1 MKPEGTNGMRK
12 DPILVVDDDDALRE
26 SLVEALEVLP
36 VEITAAGGGAAAVAL
51 LAERRFAV
59 VVTDLVMKGT
69 DGFAVL
75 GAAKQNYPNCRVVM
89 LTGHGSRDV
98 AVQAMEQGATYYVE
112 KPVDLADLRAKV
124 KKSLEDHQK
133 DVAYDDLRGQL
144 EATWGIQGIVGQDPR
159 MQKVL
164 ALVRQIAGTAASVLI
179 LGPSGTGKELIARA
193 VHTLSPRAK
202 KPFVAINCG
211 GMSEGTIESELFGHV
226 KGAYTGAVADREGKF
241 EYANGGTLLLDE
253 VGEMPL
259 PTQIKLLRVLEERAI
274 VRLGDNKTRPVDVR
288 VLAATNA
295 DLPQKVKDGT
305 FRQDLYFRL
314 KVVSIDL
321 PALRERRS
329 DIKLL
334 VEHFLK
340 HFAKLHG
347 KDVESVDRDALV
359 SLVQYDWPGNV
370 RELRNAVESM
380 VVRAKGNILT
390 RADLPPEVW
399 APAPGDQDSW
409 QFLAG
414 RPWSEVERNHIR
426 VSLALCGGNRQK
438 AARSMGLSERTL
450 YRKIKEYGL

>member
-1 MKPEGTNGMRK
+1 MT

-36 VEITAAGGGAAAVAL
+36 VAITTAAGGAAAVAL
-51 LAERRFAV
+51 LGERRFAV
-59 VVTDLVMKGT
+59 VVTDLVMKGV

-75 GAAKQNYPNCRVVM
+75 AAARQNYANCRVVM

-98 AVQAMEQGATYYVE
+98 AVQAMEMGATYYVE

-133 DVAYDDLRGQL
+133 DVAYDELKGQV
-144 EATWGIQGIVGQDPR
+144 ERAFGIEGIVGQDPKMQR
-159 MQKVL
+159 ML
-164 ALVRQIAGTAASVLI
+164 GLVRQIAGTAASVLI
-179 LGPSGTGKELIARA
+179 LGPSGTGKELVARA
-193 VHTLSPRAK
+193 IHNLSPRAR

-259 PTQIKLLRVLEERAI
+259 PTQIKLLRVLEERA
-274 VRLGDNKTRPVDVR
+274 VTRLGDNRTRPVDVR
-288 VLAATNA
+288 LLAATNA
-295 DLPQKVKDGT
+295 DLVQKVKDGT

-314 KVVSIDL
+314 KVVTIDL

-334 VEHFLK
+334 VEH
-340 HFAKLHG
+340 
-347 KDVESVDRDALV
+347 
-359 SLVQYDWPGNV
+359 
-370 RELRNAVESM
+370 
-380 VVRAKGNILT
+380 
-390 RADLPPEVW
+390 
-399 APAPGDQDSW
+399 
-409 QFLAG
+409 
-414 RPWSEVERNHIR
+414 
-426 VSLALCGGNRQK
+426 
-438 AARSMGLSERTL
+438 
-450 YRKIKEYGL
+450 

>member
-75 GAAKQNYPNCRVVM
+75 AAAKQNYPNCRVVM

-112 KPVDLADLRAKV
+112 KPVDLSDLRAKV

-193 VHTLSPRAK
+193 IHTQSPRAK

-321 PALRERRS
+321 PPLRERRS

-359 SLVQYDWPGNV
+359 ALVQYDWPGNV
-370 RELRNAVESM
+370 RELRNALESM

-399 APAPGDQDSW
+399 APAPGDHDSW

>member
-1 MKPEGTNGMRK
+1 MTT
-12 DPILVVDDDDALRE
+12 DPILVVDDDDALRS

-36 VEITAAGGGAAAVAL
+36 VEITTAASGAEAVQL

-75 GAAKQNYPNCRVVM
+75 AAAKAAYTNCRVVM
-89 LTGHGSRDV
+89 LTGHGGREI

-112 KPVDLADLRAKV
+112 KPVDLGDLRAKV

-144 EATWGIQGIVGQDPR
+144 ERTFGIEGIVGQDPA
-159 MQKVL
+159 MQRVL
-164 ALVRQIAGTAASVLI
+164 ALVRQIAPTAASVLI
-179 LGPSGTGKELIARA
+179 LGASGTGKELVARA
-193 VHTLSPRAK
+193 IHNLSPRQK
-202 KPFVAINCG
+202 RPFVAINCG

-226 KGAYTGAVADREGKF
+226 KGAFTGAVADREGKF

-253 VGEMPL
+253 VGEMPMA
-259 PTQIKLLRVLEERAI
+259 TQIKLLRVLEERA
-274 VRLGDNKTRPVDVR
+274 VTRLGDNRSRPVDVR

-295 DLPQKVKDGT
+295 DLLQKVKDGS

-314 KVVSIDL
+314 KVVTIEL
-321 PALRERRS
+321 PPLRERRS

-334 VEHFLK
+334 IEHFLR
-340 HFAKLHG
+340 HFRQAHG
-347 KDVESVDRDALV
+347 KDVESIDRDALV
-359 SLVQYDWPGNV
+359 ALVQYDWPGNV

-390 RADLPPEVW
+390 RADLPPEIW
-399 APAPGDQDSW
+399 APLPADQDSW

-414 RPWSEVERNHIR
+414 RSWQDVEKNHIR
-426 VSLALCGGNRQK
+426 VSLELCGGNRMKTAK
-438 AARSMGLSERTL
+438 AMGVSERTL

>member
-1 MKPEGTNGMRK
+1 MN

-26 SLVEALEVLP
+26 SLVAALESLP
-36 VEITAAGGGAAAVAL
+36 VAITAAASGAEAVAIL
-51 LAERRFAV
+51 GERRFAV
-59 VVTDLVMKGT
+59 VVTDLVMKGV

-75 GAAKQNYPNCRVVM
+75 AAAKQNYANCRVVM

-98 AVQAMEQGATYYVE
+98 AVQAMEKGATYYVE

-133 DVAYDDLRGQL
+133 DVAYDELKGQV
-144 EATWGIQGIVGQDPR
+144 ERSFGIEGIVGQDPKMQR
-159 MQKVL
+159 ML
-164 ALVRQIAGTAASVLI
+164 SLVRQIAGTAASVLV
-179 LGPSGTGKELIARA
+179 LGPSGTGKELVARA
-193 VHTLSPRAK
+193 IHNQSPRVK

-226 KGAYTGAVADREGKF
+226 KGAFTGAVADREGKF

-259 PTQIKLLRVLEERAI
+259 PTQVKLLRVLEERA
-274 VRLGDNKTRPVDVR
+274 VTRLGDNRSRPVDVR

-295 DLPQKVKDGT
+295 DLLQKVKDGS

-314 KVVSIDL
+314 KVVTIEL

-334 VEHFLK
+334 IDHFLK
-340 HFAKLHG
+340 HFTKTHG
-347 KDVESVDRDALV
+347 KDVESIDRDALV
-359 SLVQYDWPGNV
+359 ALVQYDWPGNV
-370 RELRNAVESM
+370 RELRNAIESM

-390 RADLPPEVW
+390 RADLPPEIW
-399 APAPGDQDSW
+399 APLPVDQDGW

-414 RPWSEVERNHIR
+414 RTWQDVERNHIR
-426 VSLALCGGNRQK
+426 VSLELCGGNRLK
-438 AARSMGLSERTL
+438 AAKSMGLSERTL

>member
-36 VEITAAGGGAAAVAL
+36 VEITAAGGGSAAVAL

-75 GAAKQNYPNCRVVM
+75 AAAKQNYPNCRVVM

-399 APAPGDQDSW
+399 APAPGDHDSW
-409 QFLAG
+409 QVLAG

>member
-1 MKPEGTNGMRK
+1 MNK

-26 SLVEALEVLP
+26 SLVAALEVLP
-36 VEITAAGGGAAAVAL
+36 VEITAASSGSAAVTL

-59 VVTDLVMKGT
+59 VVTDLVMRGT
-69 DGFAVL
+69 DGFVVL
-75 GAAKQNYPNCRVVM
+75 AEAKRHYPNCRVVM

-98 AVQAMEQGATYYVE
+98 AVQAMEKGATYYVE

-124 KKSLEDHQK
+124 RKSLEDHQK

-144 EATWGIQGIVGQDPR
+144 ERTFGIEGIVGQDPKMQR
-159 MQKVL
+159 MM

-179 LGPSGTGKELIARA
+179 LGASGTGKELVARA
-193 VHTLSPRAK
+193 IHNLSPRSK
-202 KPFVAINCG
+202 RPFVAINCG

-226 KGAYTGAVADREGKF
+226 KGAYTGALGDREGKF
-241 EYANGGTLLLDE
+241 EYAAGGTLFLDE

-259 PTQIKLLRVLEERAI
+259 STQVKLLRVLEERA
-274 VRLGDNKTRPVDVR
+274 VARLGDNKLRPVDVR
-288 VLAATNA
+288 MIAATNA
-295 DLPQKVKDGT
+295 DLVQKVKDGT

-314 KVVSIDL
+314 KVVTIDL

-334 VEHFLK
+334 IDHFLR
-340 HFAKLHG
+340 HFCKLHG
-347 KDVESVDRDALV
+347 KDVESIDRDALV
-359 SLVQYDWPGNV
+359 ALVQYDWPGNV

-390 RADLPPEVW
+390 RADLPPEIW
-399 APAPGDQDSW
+399 APLPSDQDGW

-414 RPWSEVERNHIR
+414 RTWQEVERHHIR
-426 VSLALCGGNRQK
+426 VSLELTAGNRQK
-438 AARSMGLSERTL
+438 AAKAMGLSERTL

>member
-1 MKPEGTNGMRK
+1 MRK

>member
-1 MKPEGTNGMRK
+1 MT

-36 VEITAAGGGAAAVAL
+36 VAITTAASGAEAVAL

-59 VVTDLVMKGT
+59 VVTDLVMKGV

-75 GAAKQNYPNCRVVM
+75 AAAKKNYANCRVVM

-133 DVAYDDLRGQL
+133 DVAYDELKGQV
-144 EATWGIQGIVGQDPR
+144 ERSFGIEGIVGQDPKMQR
-159 MQKVL
+159 ML
-164 ALVRQIAGTAASVLI
+164 GLVRQIAGTAASVLI
-179 LGPSGTGKELIARA
+179 LGPSGTGKELVARA
-193 VHTLSPRAK
+193 IHNLSPRAK

-226 KGAYTGAVADREGKF
+226 KGAFTGAVADREGKF

-259 PTQIKLLRVLEERAI
+259 PTQIKLLRVLEER
-274 VRLGDNKTRPVDVR
+274 VVTRLGDNRSRPVDVR

-295 DLPQKVKDGT
+295 DLVQKVKDGS
-305 FRQDLYFRL
+305 FRQDLFFRL
-314 KVVSIDL
+314 KVVTIEL

-334 VEHFLK
+334 IDHFLK
-340 HFAKLHG
+340 HFTKAHG
-347 KDVESVDRDALV
+347 KDVESIDRDALV
-359 SLVQYDWPGNV
+359 ALVQYDWPGNV

-390 RADLPPEVW
+390 RADLPPEIW
-399 APAPGDQDSW
+399 APLPVDQDGW

-414 RPWSEVERNHIR
+414 RTWQDVERNHIR
-426 VSLALCGGNRQK
+426 VSLELCGGNRLKTAK
-438 AARSMGLSERTL
+438 AMGLSERTL